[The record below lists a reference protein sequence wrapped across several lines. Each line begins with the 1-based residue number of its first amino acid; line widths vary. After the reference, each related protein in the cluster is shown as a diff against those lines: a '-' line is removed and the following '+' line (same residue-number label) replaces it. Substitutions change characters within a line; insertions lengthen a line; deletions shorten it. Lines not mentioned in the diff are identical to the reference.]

1 MKKTT
6 ALLGCLMALAITAN
20 AQTTN
25 LIWKD
30 DGSGNHTV
38 TNNFVEDGGLVGI
51 GTTAPSAL
59 LQVNKYISSSA
70 DLFVVNST
78 SLGPPPGL
86 VFTENPLFK
95 ITADGFV
102 GIGVATPEVLLQ
114 MKINGFGD
122 PENPMSNPFF
132 IVNDENDET
141 IWAVANT
148 GDATYPAAL
157 MIIRSRP
164 NVTGSDYDNV
174 VPAFAI
180 MNTDE
185 EMLNFAV
192 GGDGTVALGMDISGS
207 GIFEEEAQ
215 LNIHQAVEPLSG
227 LPRHNFLLNVTNA
240 PGSTKYLSVRNTGE
254 VGIGKPG
261 NTNTVLTLYYPGSGN
276 TSLDITPSDGNTS
289 AIRFTAPNIPN
300 PRHLITEAS
309 GDFVIDPGV
318 SGGGGNDLL
327 KVAGTEYVTGNIGIG
342 ESSPGARLEILN
354 TSMSDYSYAA
364 LVKVDNVLGKA
375 FAVQYDGGSGYSDKF
390 SVRGNGDT
398 YISGKVVVGNI
409 ASTPCTTNSCYMMY
423 VEKGILT
430 ERVKCALKSDNTNWS
445 DYVFDKD
452 YKLMSLNNLE
462 KYVKKYKH
470 LPNIPSA
477 EEVYKEGI
485 DLADMDAKLLEKIE
499 ELTLHII
506 AMQKEINSLKS
517 IVK

>member
-1 MKKTT
+1 MKKTS
-6 ALLGCLMALAITAN
+6 ALLGCFMALAIAVN

-25 LIWKD
+25 LILKD
-30 DGSGNHTV
+30 DGSGNPIV
-38 TNNFVEDGGLVGI
+38 TSNFVEDGGLVGI
-51 GTTAPSAL
+51 GTTGPTAKL
-59 LQVNKYISSSA
+59 HINKNATTSGDFLSITR
-70 DLFVVNST
+70 ST
-78 SLGPPPGL
+78 LVGFPPTSVIESPIFN
-86 VFTENPLFK
+86 VTD
-95 ITADGFV
+95 DGFV
-102 GIGVATPEVLLQ
+102 GIGVATPEVFFH
-114 MKINGFGD
+114 MKVTGFGD

-141 IWAVANT
+141 IWAVANS

-157 MIIRSRP
+157 MVIRSRP
-164 NVTGSDYDNV
+164 NVTGVDFDDV

-185 EMLNFAV
+185 ELLNFAV
-192 GGDGTVALGMDISGS
+192 GGDGTVVLGMDISGS
-207 GIFEEEAQ
+207 GTFEEEAQ
-215 LNIHQAVEPLSG
+215 FNIHQAVDLSSQ
-227 LPRHNFLLNVTNA
+227 PRHEYLLNITNA
-240 PGSTKYLSVRNTGE
+240 TGSTKFLNVYKTGE
-254 VGIGKPG
+254 VGIGKWG
-261 NTNTVLTLYYPGSGN
+261 NPNTALTLYKPGSGN
-276 TSLDITPSDGNTS
+276 TYLDMVPSGGNTA
-289 AIRFTAPNIPN
+289 AIRFTAPNSPN
-300 PRHLITEAS
+300 PRHVITDAS

-327 KVAGTEYVTGNIGIG
+327 KVDGSEYVTGNVGIG
-342 ESSPGARLEILN
+342 TSTPGARFEILN
-354 TSMSDYSYAA
+354 TSMGDYSYAA

-390 SVRGNGDT
+390 SIRGNGDT
-398 YISGKVVVGNI
+398 YISGKVVVGDI
-409 ASTPCTTNSCYMMY
+409 TSTPCTTSSCYMMY

-499 ELTLHII
+499 ELTLYII
-506 AMQKEINSLKS
+506 ELEKRLNKAGK
-517 IVK
+517 